1 MRKKFLAALLATSLV
16 LTVAPV
22 IPAGTGIAAAE
33 ETAATETLTGTKW
46 WDGKQNSKDYTLKG
60 DGTLDL
66 YVGYTGGLDEG
77 AFSVEL
83 VSDETKFITTGSD
96 INIWTAGAEGT
107 VEGATE
113 PMAAITKGHKYK
125 VSITRSGNDFTIVYF
140 DMTDNKEH
148 CKLAAKNTNMGN
160 DVSIHVMAQVGTF
173 MVGTSDFEMPADT
186 PEAPGTAT
194 TAPDATT
201 APTTAPDATAAPD
214 TAAGAEL
221 DCTGWWTAHTEGTEV
236 TESGVAVS
244 FKNTTYADAADVWNI
259 PVVVAY
265 TGDEAKV
272 NGAGYDEY
280 VVIRGDGYAWT
291 TKGTDANTGAG
302 LEAWNGLGYAFESNA
317 PGDTWVQ
324 DNKAGTDCKVQ
335 AVISGG
341 KVIIETT
348 VGSVVS
354 KTSFSVEAGKKVY
367 ISLSGEK
374 CKLTD
379 IKTAEFT
386 GVGDIT
392 GTPTTPAPTTP
403 ATGDND
409 NTDTDNTD
417 TNDTDEPE
425 VTEKKSMKVSGI
437 VAKAN
442 TKKVTGKVSVSGA
455 KVKVK
460 VGSAAFKAAKVNG
473 KKFTFTTSKL
483 KKGTKVTIKVT
494 KGGYKAVTK
503 NVKVK

>member
-22 IPAGTGIAAAE
+22 MPMGTGIAAAE
-33 ETAATETLTGTKW
+33 ETAE
-46 WDGKQNSKDYTLKG
+46 
-60 DGTLDL
+60 
-66 YVGYTGGLDEG
+66 
-77 AFSVEL
+77 
-83 VSDETKFITTGSD
+83 
-96 INIWTAGAEGT
+96 
-107 VEGATE
+107 
-113 PMAAITKGHKYK
+113 
-125 VSITRSGNDFTIVYF
+125 
-140 DMTDNKEH
+140 
-148 CKLAAKNTNMGN
+148 
-160 DVSIHVMAQVGTF
+160 
-173 MVGTSDFEMPADT
+173 
-186 PEAPGTAT
+186 
-194 TAPDATT
+194 
-201 APTTAPDATAAPD
+201 
-214 TAAGAEL
+214 GAEL
-221 DCTGWWTAHTEGTEV
+221 DCEGWWTAHTEGIEV

-244 FKNTTYADAADVWNI
+244 FKNTTYADASDVWNI

-280 VVIRGDGYAWT
+280 AVIRGDGYAWT
-291 TKGTDANTGAG
+291 IKGADANTGAG
-302 LEAWNGLGYAFESNA
+302 LAAWSGLGYTFESTV

-335 AVISGG
+335 AVISDG

-354 KTSFSVEAGKKVY
+354 KTSFPAEAGKKVY

-374 CKLTD
+374 CKLTN
-379 IKTAEFT
+379 IKAADYT
-386 GVGDIT
+386 GTGDVT
-392 GTPTTPAPTTP
+392 GTPSTPAP
-403 ATGDND
+403 DNNN

-417 TNDTDEPE
+417 TDNTNTDNTDVDNTGTDTDNNTDGDDEPE

-460 VGSAAFKAAKVNG
+460 VGKAGFKAAKVSG
-473 KKFTFTTSKL
+473 KKFTFTTSTL
-483 KKGTKVTIKVT
+483 KKDTKVTIKVT
-494 KGGYKAVTK
+494 KSGYKAVTK